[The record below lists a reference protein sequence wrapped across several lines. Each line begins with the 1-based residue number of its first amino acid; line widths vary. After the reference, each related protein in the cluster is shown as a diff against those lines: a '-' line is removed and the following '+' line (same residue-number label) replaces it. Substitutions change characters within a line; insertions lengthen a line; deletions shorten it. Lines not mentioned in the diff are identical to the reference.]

1 MAACPARLPVSVTTT
16 TLAPAAQ
23 LAKHLLLVYTGL
35 TRLAKNLLER
45 VLRFVAPG
53 MHRMPSSW

>member
-1 MAACPARLPVSVTTT
+1 MSVTTT

-35 TRLAKNLLER
+35 TRLAKSLLER